1 MPTYLV
7 KQANQSKLN
16 DKIGFAISRGKPH
29 IIDLYIDYECDL
41 LGKYFR
47 DSAII
52 EADTLDE
59 AFEHGNF
66 SQDLGNDKVKILDKF
81 HSVSVGDVLEN
92 TKTKERYIV
101 SPIGFTKM

>member
-1 MPTYLV
+1 MTTYLV

-59 AFEHGNF
+59 NVLDGISQAGSRFGQILQKF
-66 SQDLGNDKVKILDKF
+66 SEV
-81 HSVSVGDVLEN
+81 
-92 TKTKERYIV
+92 
-101 SPIGFTKM
+101 

>member
-1 MPTYLV
+1 MLILI
-7 KQANQSKLN
+7 SKTFNLL
-16 DKIGFAISRGKPH
+16 
-29 IIDLYIDYECDL
+29 IDLYIDYECDL

-59 AFEHGNF
+59 AFEYGNF